1 MKRAALA
8 VMVAACSQNGT
19 LSVSLVTAPGST
31 VLDDV
36 QTLQLT
42 LTSPL
47 TTQVATREG
56 SGFSIVLQVDTT
68 DGAGEL
74 IVEGLDGSGNL
85 VAAGQSPPFPV
96 DALDATFAIFM
107 AAPNTMAASPAA
119 LDPPL
124 DEMAVGS
131 LSFGALFAGG
141 RDASLAPSA
150 AVTIYDGF
158 DHTVTQGTPLP
169 DARAGV
175 AMGIASGVYAYMFGG
190 TDASG
195 SAQAN
200 DWLFDTSESSTGIF
214 SDFGAKPGFER
225 ANQSLLQVDAD
236 DFLLTGTPAA
246 ELSDLTGI
254 PAARGDVTSLP
265 ASGAVTTGSDGNI
278 EAIFVDGSGVTRYQD
293 AIDKVDTLAAPGVA
307 RDGATV
313 IALPSGLVGVFCGG
327 SDAAVIDAVTGD
339 VTPIANVPSDDR
351 VSGCAVAVNS
361 SFVVIAGGTLGSGGV
376 ATTAEIYDA
385 STFTLIATTPLVV
398 PRTDATALA
407 LPNDQILVAGGD
419 DQNGAPIATIE
430 LFTPLPTIPQP

>member
-254 PAARGDVTSLP
+254 PAARG
-265 ASGAVTTGSDGNI
+265 AVTTGSDGNI

-351 VSGCAVAVNS
+351 VSGCAVAANS